1 MQGLDGIGIKNETKK
16 SEKVIDMGVGFE
28 VVSGEYLGSAIVE
41 PPWLNFLRQW
51 GPKITYDIA
60 KELDNLAKVF
70 PALEA
75 LEDGLPNELLGQEG
89 PTGPKLKRNWQGD
102 EV

>member
-1 MQGLDGIGIKNETKK
+1 M
-16 SEKVIDMGVGFE
+16 GFE

-41 PPWLNFLRQW
+41 PPWLNFFRQW

-60 KELDNLAKVF
+60 KVLDKLEKVF
-70 PALEA
+70 PALQG
-75 LEDGLPNELLGQEG
+75 LEDSLPKELLGEEG
-89 PTGPKLKRNWQGD
+89 PTGPKLKRNWSGD